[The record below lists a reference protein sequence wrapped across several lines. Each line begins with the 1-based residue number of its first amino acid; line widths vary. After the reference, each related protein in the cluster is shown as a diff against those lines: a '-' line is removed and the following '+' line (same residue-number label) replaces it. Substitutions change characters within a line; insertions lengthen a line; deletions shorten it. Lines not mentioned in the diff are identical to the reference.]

1 MGKGTPGERLIEWTG
16 ERCVPWTDDLQ
27 VIYEHYHRYAFA
39 ARFAAGKRV
48 LDLASGEGYGSAL
61 LAATAERVVG
71 LDIDPATVE
80 HARRRD
86 RGVAFGVGS
95 IADRDAAAVAAP
107 FEPTVCW
114 EAVGDG

>member
-71 LDIDPATVE
+71 
-80 HARRRD
+80 
-86 RGVAFGVGS
+86 
-95 IADRDAAAVAAP
+95 
-107 FEPTVCW
+107 
-114 EAVGDG
+114 